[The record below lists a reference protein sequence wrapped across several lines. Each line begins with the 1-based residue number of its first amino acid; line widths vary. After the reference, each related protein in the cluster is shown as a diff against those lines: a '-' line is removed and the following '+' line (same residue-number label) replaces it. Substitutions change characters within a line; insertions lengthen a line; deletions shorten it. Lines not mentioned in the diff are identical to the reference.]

1 MNDFYI
7 FFNIGMSIFMLLLG
21 TKIYVPK
28 FKSEKAKER
37 FYKLKYFFILSF
49 KPSIPHVHVH
59 RLSICWN
66 LKSATRNQ
74 CARGQQ
80 TDFLTEQTKY
90 KLEVN
95 YPSTH
100 SDG

>member
-37 FYKLKYFFILSF
+37 FYKLKYFFIVGGIIMF
-49 KPSIPHVHVH
+49 I
-59 RLSICWN
+59 WN
-66 LKSATRNQ
+66 VFRI
-74 CARGQQ
+74 
-80 TDFLTEQTKY
+80 F
-90 KLEVN
+90 
-95 YPSTH
+95 
-100 SDG
+100 